1 MDTQIVHDQ
10 KTKFRFEQI
19 SVEGNDPADTG
30 ESVGTPSE
38 MQSSSNDGE
47 FDQESK
53 SGSIFKVPEGGWDG
67 AGRPKEVPKYTKD
80 GSARGRDP
88 LGRRGAGVPL
98 ALAHYDALKK
108 ALGPNGRQVL
118 KETITDSD
126 KISEEYED
134 FKEDK

>member
-1 MDTQIVHDQ
+1 
-10 KTKFRFEQI
+10 
-19 SVEGNDPADTG
+19 
-30 ESVGTPSE
+30 
-38 MQSSSNDGE
+38 MQSPDEEGGGENDVAGSV
-47 FDQESK
+47 FDQDEG
-53 SGSIFKVPEGGWDG
+53 GSPEGGFDG

-88 LGRRGAGVPL
+88 LGKRGAGVPL